1 MLVCSL
7 SVVNF
12 NLCKQQKIQISVVTF
27 DGNGPHWVIP
37 YGFQL
42 TSSENLED
50 LMNNLDAFNIAAHD
64 YSQVYEYDDGDSTE
78 NVLEKLVQQDTL
90 GLFVTKIVENL

>member
-1 MLVCSL
+1 MQL
-7 SVVNF
+7 
-12 NLCKQQKIQISVVTF
+12 SVVTF
-27 DGNGPHWVIP
+27 DENGLHWVIP

-64 YSQVYEYDDGDSTE
+64 YSQQYQQYDYDDGNSTE
-78 NVLEKLVQQDTL
+78 NMLEKLVQQDTL
-90 GLFVTKIVENL
+90 GMFKRLTKLFTNTNYDDFLMTIL